1 MEECCREENRDEVIL
16 KAGSSG
22 GEETGAEDGSGHG
35 RARAE
40 THAVG
45 NRAQKEAGSGQT

>member
-1 MEECCREENRDEVIL
+1 MEECCREENRDE
-16 KAGSSG
+16 AGSSG

-45 NRAQKEAGSGQT
+45 SRAQKEAGSGQT